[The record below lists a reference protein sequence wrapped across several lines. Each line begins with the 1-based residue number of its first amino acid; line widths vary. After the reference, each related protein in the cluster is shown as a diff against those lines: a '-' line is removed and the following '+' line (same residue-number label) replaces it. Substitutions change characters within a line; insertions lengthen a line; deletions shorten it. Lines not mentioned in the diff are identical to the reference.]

1 MQEENDKKS
10 EGVEEKKVVNT
21 KKRKSQEKQGKTE
34 EMAWEPKHVK
44 KRGRGRS
51 RKRKNMAQG
60 INGKTRLQELGD
72 ANTQQNKLQ
81 QLTMRGSEDNIF
93 FKRSLLEIHYV

>member
-1 MQEENDKKS
+1 
-10 EGVEEKKVVNT
+10 
-21 KKRKSQEKQGKTE
+21 
-34 EMAWEPKHVK
+34 MAWEPKHVK

-72 ANTQQNKLQ
+72 ANTQQHTTKIFKSGISITHAIQNKNAQ
-81 QLTMRGSEDNIF
+81 S
-93 FKRSLLEIHYV
+93 KK